1 MIYDTG
7 IYVPIIYSDRI
18 CTVYETGVVKKALR
32 HYLGAYT
39 LNCKKPVEI
48 HWSKSDTGEHG
59 VVACSTRRIGVDIET
74 MKPRRY
80 EAISRRYF
88 REATDD
94 KEKFYNLWCQKEA
107 YTKWKKGKIAHN
119 LKADIDRRLI
129 PLEGLPN
136 DVVGYICY

>member
-1 MIYDTG
+1 MG
-7 IYVPIIYSDRI
+7 RMASSIIYEDKI
-18 CTVYETGVVKKALR
+18 CTVYKTGVVKYAL
-32 HYLGAYT
+32 LDFLSEYT
-39 LNCKKPVEI
+39 LNYRKPVEI
-48 HWSKSDTGEHG
+48 HWSKSDTSGHA
-59 VVACSTRRIGVDIET
+59 VVACSTRRIGVDIEQ

-88 REATDD
+88 NEVTDD
-94 KEKFYNLWCQKEA
+94 KETFYNLWCQKEA
-107 YTKWKKGKIAHN
+107 YTKWKKDKIAHN

>member
-1 MIYDTG
+1 MA
-7 IYVPIIYSDRI
+7 IIYQDKI
-18 CTVYETGVVKKALR
+18 CTVYKTEVVKYALLE
-32 HYLGAYT
+32 YISEYS

-48 HWSKSDTGEHG
+48 HWSKSDTGSHT

-80 EAISRRYF
+80 GAISRRYF
-88 REATDD
+88 REVTDD
-94 KEKFYNLWCQKEA
+94 KETFYNLWCQKEA

>member
-1 MIYDTG
+1 MA
-7 IYVPIIYSDRI
+7 IIYQDKI
-18 CTVYETGVVKKALR
+18 CTVYKTEVVKYALME
-32 HYLGAYT
+32 YISEYS

-48 HWSKSDTGEHG
+48 HWSKSDTGSYA
-59 VVACSTRRIGVDIET
+59 VVACSTRRIGVDIEL

-88 REATDD
+88 REVTDD
-94 KEKFYNLWCQKEA
+94 KETFYHLWCQKEA

-119 LKADIDRRLI
+119 LKADIDRCLI

>member
-1 MIYDTG
+1 MA
-7 IYVPIIYSDRI
+7 IIYQDKI
-18 CTVYETGVVKKALR
+18 CTVYKTEVVKYAL
-32 HYLGAYT
+32 LDFLSEYT
-39 LNCKKPVEI
+39 LNYRKPVEI
-48 HWSKSDTGEHG
+48 HWSKSDTGNYT
-59 VVACSTRRIGVDIET
+59 VVACSTRRIGVDIEQ

-80 EAISRRYF
+80 EAISKRYF
-88 REATDD
+88 SEVTDD
-94 KEKFYNLWCQKEA
+94 KETFYNLWCQKEA

>member
-88 REATDD
+88 REVTDD
-94 KEKFYNLWCQKEA
+94 KETFYNLWCQKEA

-119 LKADIDRRLI
+119 LKADIDRCLI

>member
-1 MIYDTG
+1 MA
-7 IYVPIIYSDRI
+7 IIYQDKI
-18 CTVYETGVVKKALR
+18 CTVYKTEVVKYALLE
-32 HYLGAYT
+32 YISEYS

-48 HWSKSDTGEHG
+48 HWSKSDTGG
-59 VVACSTRRIGVDIET
+59 YAVVACSTRRIGVDIEL
-74 MKPRRY
+74 MKPRRF

-88 REATDD
+88 REVTDD
-94 KEKFYNLWCQKEA
+94 KETFYHLWCQKEA

-119 LKADIDRRLI
+119 LKADIDRCLI

>member
-1 MIYDTG
+1 MA
-7 IYVPIIYSDRI
+7 IIYQDKI
-18 CTVYETGVVKKALR
+18 CTVYKTEVVKYALLE
-32 HYLGAYT
+32 YISEYS

-48 HWSKSDTGEHG
+48 HCSKSDTGNHA
-59 VVACSTRRIGVDIET
+59 VVACSTRRIGVDIEL
-74 MKPRRY
+74 MKPRRF

-88 REATDD
+88 REVTDD
-94 KEKFYNLWCQKEA
+94 KETFYHLWCQKEA

-119 LKADIDRRLI
+119 LKADIDRCLI

>member
-1 MIYDTG
+1 MG
-7 IYVPIIYSDRI
+7 RMAIIYQDKI
-18 CTVYETGVVKKALR
+18 CTVYKTEVVKYALLE
-32 HYLGAYT
+32 YISEYS

-48 HWSKSDTGEHG
+48 HWSKSDTGG
-59 VVACSTRRIGVDIET
+59 YAVVACSTRRIGVDIEL

-80 EAISRRYF
+80 EAISKRYF
-88 REATDD
+88 SEVTDD
-94 KEKFYNLWCQKEA
+94 KETFYNLWCQKEA
-107 YTKWKKGKIAHN
+107 YTKWKKDKIAHN

>member
-1 MIYDTG
+1 MA
-7 IYVPIIYSDRI
+7 IIYQDKI
-18 CTVYETGVVKKALR
+18 CTVYKTEVVKYALME
-32 HYLGAYT
+32 YISEYS

-48 HWSKSDTGEHG
+48 HWSKSDTGG
-59 VVACSTRRIGVDIET
+59 YAVVACSTRRIGVDIEL
-74 MKPRRY
+74 MKPRRF

-88 REATDD
+88 REVTDD
-94 KEKFYNLWCQKEA
+94 KETFYHLWCQKEA

-119 LKADIDRRLI
+119 LKADIDRCLI